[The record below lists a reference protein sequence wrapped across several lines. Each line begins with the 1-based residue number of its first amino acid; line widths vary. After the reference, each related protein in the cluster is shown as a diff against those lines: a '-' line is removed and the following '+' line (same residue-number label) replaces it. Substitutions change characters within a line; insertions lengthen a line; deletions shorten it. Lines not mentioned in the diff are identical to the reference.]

1 MADEKDSLGVR
12 DGKFAGNHVAG
23 KDVAVA
29 VNFCSNSPRLAI
41 ATESA
46 SADFEGAETFL
57 EGFFEGSPDCH
68 CLTDGFHLGRQ
79 GRIGLGKFFKREPGD
94 FCHDVINAR
103 LEARGGFARD
113 VVLEFV
119 EQVADGEF
127 GGDLYSFLESCSNL
141 LSQASK

>member
-12 DGKFAGNHVAG
+12 DGEFAGNHVAG
-23 KDVAVA
+23 KNVAVA
-29 VNFCSNSPRLAI
+29 VNFCSNPPRLAI
-41 ATESA
+41 TAESA
-46 SADFEGAETFL
+46 APDFEGAETFL
-57 EGFFEGSPDCH
+57 EAFFEGPPYRH
-68 CLTDGFHLGRQ
+68 CFTDGFHLGRQ
-79 GRIGLGKFFKREPGD
+79 GRIGLGKLFKREPGD

-127 GGDLYSFLESCSNL
+127 DKINS
-141 LSQASK
+141 AIDDTD